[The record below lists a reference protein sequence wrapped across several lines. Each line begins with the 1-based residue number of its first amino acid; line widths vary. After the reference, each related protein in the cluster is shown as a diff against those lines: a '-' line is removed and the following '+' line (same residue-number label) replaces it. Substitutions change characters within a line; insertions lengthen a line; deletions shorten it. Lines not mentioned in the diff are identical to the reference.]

1 MKRISDLLLFFA
13 VLLFLFI
20 IYGVVG
26 AYEADSISLLQL
38 LKYVFLFGMSEA
50 VTIAGAKVTA
60 AVTTNNSRRIKKAS
74 NMEKEAS

>member
-1 MKRISDLLLFFA
+1 MKRISEILTLFA

-26 AYEADSISLLQL
+26 AYEADTISLLQL

-50 VTIAGAKVTA
+50 VIIAGAKITA
-60 AVTTNNSRRIKKAS
+60 AVRTNNSRRIKNAS

>member
-26 AYEADSISLLQL
+26 AYEADTINLLQL

-50 VTIAGAKVTA
+50 VIIAGAKVTA
-60 AVTTNNSRRIKKAS
+60 AVRTNNSRRIKKAS

>member
-1 MKRISDLLLFFA
+1 MKIISDIFGLGA
-13 VLLFLFI
+13 VLMFMFI

-26 AYEADSISLLQL
+26 AYEADTMSLLQL

-50 VTIAGAKVTA
+50 VTIAGAKITA
-60 AVTTNNSRRIKKAS
+60 AVTNTNNRRIKKAS

>member
-26 AYEADSISLLQL
+26 AYEADTINLLQL

-50 VTIAGAKVTA
+50 VTIAGAKITA
-60 AVTTNNSRRIKKAS
+60 AVIGGNSRRIKKAS